1 MIILS
6 LFIIVLILFYS
17 QVTTRAGVLFSDFIP
32 GTPAGVV
39 WVVFGYII
47 ARLTAHLRDFM
58 SYPYIISFEYKN
70 AFKRRLKGFKGYISR
85 RDHTRPG
92 TKTPAG
98 GRCILSR

>member
-6 LFIIVLILFYS
+6 LYFIILTSILY
-17 QVTTRAGVLFSDFIP
+17 QVTTRAGLLFSVFIP

-47 ARLTAHLRDFM
+47 ARLSAHLRGFV

-70 AFKRRLKGFKGYISR
+70 AFIRRLKGFKDYIAP
-85 RDHTRPG
+85 RDHARPG
-92 TKTPAG
+92 TKTPAAN
-98 GRCILSR
+98 RCILSR